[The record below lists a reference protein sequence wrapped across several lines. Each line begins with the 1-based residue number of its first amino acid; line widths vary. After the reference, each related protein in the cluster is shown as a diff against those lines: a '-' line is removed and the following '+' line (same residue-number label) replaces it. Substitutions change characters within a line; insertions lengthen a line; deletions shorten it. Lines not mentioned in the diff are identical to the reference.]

1 MAYIGADP
9 NVSAGGSVTEVGKTF
24 NNYNTIGSN
33 VTTTIS
39 ATKNEFLVGTISVTS
54 PYVWT
59 VTGGILTILG

>member
-9 NVSAGGSVTEVGKTF
+9 NVASAEVTTAGDTF
-24 NNYNTIGSN
+24 ANYNTIGAN

-39 ATKNEFLVGTISVTS
+39 ATKNQFLVGTITVTS

-59 VTGGILTILG
+59 VTGGTLTILS

>member
-9 NVSAGGSVTEVGKTF
+9 NVASAEVTTAGKTF
-24 NNYNTIGSN
+24 SNYNTIGST

-39 ATKNEFLVGTISVTS
+39 ATKNQFLVGTITVTS

-59 VTGGILTILG
+59 VTGGTLTIL